1 MTGHLESKVS
11 VMSTRLERSTKNKVW
26 AGVCGG
32 IGEYLQVDPT
42 LVRVFFVIGTIITGG
57 LGLLAYI
64 VLIVLMPLPGQP
76 APFVKETGVAT
87 STVEGATSD
96 DPAATPPVV
105 AAPVDPEAAERR
117 RAAVGLVLIALG
129 AIFLFGNAGVFRIVR
144 WDLAWPL
151 VLIAIGALLLA
162 QRVRR

>member
-1 MTGHLESKVS
+1 MP
-11 VMSTRLERSTKNKVW
+11 TRLERSTTNKVF

-42 LVRVFFVIGTIITGG
+42 LVRVFFVVGTIVTGG

-64 VLIVLMPLPGQP
+64 ALILLMPLPGQP
-76 APFVKETGVAT
+76 APFVKNSGVST
-87 STVEGATSD
+87 STLEGAASAE
-96 DPAATPPVV
+96 PAATVPVV
-105 AAPVDPEAAERR
+105 SPPADPEAAERR
-117 RAAVGLVLIALG
+117 RTAFGLVLIALG
-129 AIFLFGNAGVFRIVR
+129 AIFLFSNAGVFRIVR

>member
-1 MTGHLESKVS
+1 MP
-11 VMSTRLERSTKNKVW
+11 TRLERSTKNKVV

-32 IGEYLQVDPT
+32 IAEYLQVDPT
-42 LVRVFFVIGTIITGG
+42 LVRVFFAIGSIVTGG
-57 LGLLAYI
+57 LGLLGYI

-76 APFVKETGVAT
+76 APFVKTSGVTT
-87 STVEGATSD
+87 STIEGAANA
-96 DPAATPPVV
+96 DPSAAAPIVSP
-105 AAPVDPEAAERR
+105 PVDPEAAERR
-117 RAAVGLVLIALG
+117 RAMGGLFLIALG
-129 AIFLFGNAGVFRIVR
+129 AIFLLGNSGVFHIVR